1 MTKLTVL
8 HVDETQ
14 TEDKAELVE
23 IEWKGVA
30 VYTTKYFTVEPTEEV
45 TIVEVQEDVQR
56 AAPEQQKPKPVAPKR
71 TSSKLTQQATI
82 ESAPPVTSSSSSDEN
97 QGVDQPE
104 SGLGVSI
111 EVDEKLDDHF
121 EVVTEEDVKEA
132 TEEMANN
139 EKAIDTTVTEQR
151 HILVIGHDVHLT
163 FNEAEKN
170 EKSKSDEAAPQIDEV
185 TTNEQVPDETT
196 EQVDEDKLDVKEDA
210 KEENEEVV
218 EEKVVEEAAEEEQ
231 KEVDQEV
238 IKDVKE
244 TEVQEST
251 VAEEVP
257 QQVTSVP
264 DAVQENPA
272 EIAEHEA
279 SKETVAESE
288 TKQTTAEITTPED
301 QAHAVRTSS
310 LTESEVAKAVIAQA
324 LESRD
329 DDEEDNKPAPRPV
342 KDHTVKIDIVKDHN
356 VLCKRTSSVRDAAR
370 MFQNVAEESAKA
382 KPSTPQSVRKM
393 PNRKSIQTDQ
403 PSQRQSGVV
412 RVAVPIPENYKESK
426 VTPQVIPPAPKSIFS
441 DKYADKDL
449 RKSTY
454 DNMINVDIK
463 SESTLPPPP
472 ATIEPKIEPP
482 KVEESQYAFEGQFQ
496 TNTVN
501 VKLTP
506 SEPVNKPEIAP
517 KPAAT
522 VIISTP
528 AAIEESVITPE
539 LNKMSFASII
549 ANLDFDLDPKTF
561 TSKAQKSTKQAPLGL
576 SIIDGEKIRPH
587 AVFVTELKQTE
598 TKWTGDDLPRSGDV
612 LVSLDGTE
620 VTRENVDRLM
630 MDTGNT
636 ISMTFHRFP
645 GSFTGCE

>member
-1 MTKLTVL
+1 M
-8 HVDETQ
+8 
-14 TEDKAELVE
+14 
-23 IEWKGVA
+23 G
-30 VYTTKYFTVEPTEEV
+30 
-45 TIVEVQEDVQR
+45 
-56 AAPEQQKPKPVAPKR
+56 
-71 TSSKLTQQATI
+71 
-82 ESAPPVTSSSSSDEN
+82 EN

-218 EEKVVEEAAEEEQ
+218 EEEQ

-329 DDEEDNKPAPRPV
+329 YDEEDNKPAPRPV
-342 KDHTVKIDIVKDHN
+342 KDHTVKIDIVK
-356 VLCKRTSSVRDAAR
+356 
-370 MFQNVAEESAKA
+370 
-382 KPSTPQSVRKM
+382 
-393 PNRKSIQTDQ
+393 
-403 PSQRQSGVV
+403 
-412 RVAVPIPENYKESK
+412 
-426 VTPQVIPPAPKSIFS
+426 
-441 DKYADKDL
+441 
-449 RKSTY
+449 
-454 DNMINVDIK
+454 
-463 SESTLPPPP
+463 
-472 ATIEPKIEPP
+472 
-482 KVEESQYAFEGQFQ
+482 
-496 TNTVN
+496 
-501 VKLTP
+501 
-506 SEPVNKPEIAP
+506 
-517 KPAAT
+517 
-522 VIISTP
+522 
-528 AAIEESVITPE
+528 
-539 LNKMSFASII
+539 
-549 ANLDFDLDPKTF
+549 
-561 TSKAQKSTKQAPLGL
+561 
-576 SIIDGEKIRPH
+576 
-587 AVFVTELKQTE
+587 
-598 TKWTGDDLPRSGDV
+598 
-612 LVSLDGTE
+612 
-620 VTRENVDRLM
+620 
-630 MDTGNT
+630 
-636 ISMTFHRFP
+636 
-645 GSFTGCE
+645 